1 MTKILAIISTHGN
14 ELLGPNLL
22 AYMLA
27 KRSKLLENIEF
38 IIANPR
44 AYAKNVRYTESDLN
58 RSYGLGL
65 DTYEGRRAK
74 VIEERIRLLKP
85 ELVLDF
91 HTTTAEQPDVLITAD
106 KNNEVVRR
114 FINSSAIKDV
124 LVVEPLNDI
133 TTVAP
138 NFVAYE
144 VSNSRLNDDLY
155 KQICTDIERHLDGK
169 MIDQERVFYKMVGK
183 ILPEEEQNIAD
194 LKNFAYN
201 DTLQAIPAFLGE
213 EAYKHDGTYA
223 GFRLKADSQRH
234 PGDKVTEIF

>member
-1 MTKILAIISTHGN
+1 MVRILAIISTHGN
-14 ELLGPNLL
+14 ESLGPSLL

-27 KRSKLLENIEF
+27 KRSKLLENMEF

-74 VIEERIRLLKP
+74 IIEERIRLLKS

-91 HTTTAEQPDVLITAD
+91 HTTTAEQPNILITAD
-106 KNNEVVRR
+106 KDNEVVQR
-114 FINSSAIKDV
+114 FINSSAVKDV
-124 LVVEPLNDI
+124 LAVELLNDI

-144 VSNSRLNDDLY
+144 VPNSHLNDNLY
-155 KQICTDIERHLDGK
+155 EQICTDIARYLDEEAV
-169 MIDQERVFYKMVGK
+169 DQERTFYKMTGK
-183 ILPEEEQNIAD
+183 ILPEEEKD
-194 LKNFAYN
+194 TVGLKNFVYN
-201 DTLQAIPAFLGE
+201 DTLQTIPAFLGE
-213 EAYKHDGTYA
+213 EAYKQDGTYA
-223 GFRLKADSQRH
+223 GFRLE
-234 PGDKVTEIF
+234 VL